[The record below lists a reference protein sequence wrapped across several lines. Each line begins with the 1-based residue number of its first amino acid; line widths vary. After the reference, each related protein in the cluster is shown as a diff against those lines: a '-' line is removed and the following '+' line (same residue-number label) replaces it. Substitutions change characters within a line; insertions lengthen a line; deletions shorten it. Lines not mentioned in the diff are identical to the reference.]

1 MMEQPLSLRAIE
13 QLRHLYKHPLSS
25 RWSQEPRCT
34 RHFDDDVEHT
44 QEHWAEGLKV
54 QNTKVS
60 GVDLEQPEG
69 INVLLQEQAKAVAC
83 YPIVF
88 GQPLRPAALR

>member
-34 RHFDDDVEHT
+34 RHFDNDVEHT

-60 GVDLEQPEG
+60 GLDLEQPEG
-69 INVLLQEQAKAVAC
+69 INLLLHEQRNSCIRSERIRTAW
-83 YPIVF
+83 
-88 GQPLRPAALR
+88 RSAALR